1 MAGHLVLPVVLTKTI
16 IMKKKPVEN
25 VPNVTED
32 ELIISHEEPVAIQVT
47 EEQIQHATE
56 AQSNLTANNVIKTR
70 H

>member
-1 MAGHLVLPVVLTKTI
+1 
-16 IMKKKPVEN
+16 MKKKPVEN